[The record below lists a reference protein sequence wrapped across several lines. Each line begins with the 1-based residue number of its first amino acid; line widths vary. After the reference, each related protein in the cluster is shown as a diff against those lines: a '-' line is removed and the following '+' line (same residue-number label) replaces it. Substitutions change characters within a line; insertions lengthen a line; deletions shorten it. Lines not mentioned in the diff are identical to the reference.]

1 MAPSVLII
9 DDSPDIHRLLAV
21 RLRTEGVAL
30 HHAMDSMS
38 GLELAVA
45 VQPDLILLDLVMP
58 GTGGLEVCRALKENP
73 QTQDIPVIFLSGT
86 TDPEVKVQGFDLGAI
101 DYVTKPFEVCEL
113 RARVRSAL
121 RMKRA
126 HDLLAARA
134 FIDALTGLHNRA
146 YFDRRLSDE
155 LAASRRYGR
164 DVSLLMVD
172 IDHFKQVNDLHGHP
186 AGDRVLGAVGDALTQ
201 YSRETDVACRY
212 GGEEFALILTET
224 PAASALIRAERLLAT
239 FRSLPTPIRGQLLT
253 CSIGLAA
260 TDMFAAGELE
270 PAAFVAA
277 ADGAL
282 YTAKKLGRD
291 RVCTASP
298 LARRLSTAS

>member
-1 MAPSVLII
+1 MAPGVLII

-21 RLRTEGVAL
+21 RLRTEGVVL
-30 HHAMDSMS
+30 HHALDSTS
-38 GLELAVA
+38 GLEMAVA

-58 GTGGLEVCRALKENP
+58 GTGGLEVCRALKESP
-73 QTQDIPVIFLSGT
+73 LTQDIPVIFLSGT
-86 TDPEVKVQGFDLGAI
+86 TDAEVKVQGFDLGAI

-134 FIDALTGLHNRA
+134 FLDALTGLHNRA
-146 YFDRRLSDE
+146 YFDRRLADE

-186 AGDRVLGAVGDALTQ
+186 AGDRVLGAVGEALTQ

-224 PAASALIRAERLLAT
+224 KEAAARVRADRLLDT
-239 FRSLPTPIRGQLLT
+239 FHRLPTPIRGRVLT
-253 CSIGLAA
+253 CSIGLVG
-260 TDMFAAGELE
+260 TDTFSPQDLD
-270 PAAFVAA
+270 PVTFVAA

-291 RVCTASP
+291 RVCAASA
-298 LARRLSTAS
+298 LARPMSSAS